1 MMSGAARFAQ
11 CGTPEQL
18 EVLHDVEG
26 DVAAEMQAHTER
38 RKLWFPND
46 LIPADA
52 EQTAEAEAE
61 IARMRDAARG
71 LPDTV
76 RVAVALNLLTEEGLP
91 HFHRLI
97 STHLGNSRPWAAWNR
112 LWTAEEDRHGCL
124 LRDYVRD
131 ARLFDMGALER
142 LQFQYIE
149 AGFEPEWEQDPYRLL
164 AYTSLQE
171 KATQVSHAN
180 TGRLCASIEPMA
192 QRVFAHIAGDESRHY
207 QFYRAVFG
215 AILKRD
221 PERALNSLLKVMLG
235 FAMPGHA
242 ISGYDDMSEVVRR
255 AGIFCARQYRKI
267 VDELL
272 DFWQIGNLGSL
283 SATARELQDKI
294 MKVPARLA
302 RMADY
307 QDAKAARRTFGF
319 DFIYNRAITA

>member
-1 MMSGAARFAQ
+1 MAGLARTARY
-11 CGTPEQL
+11 GTAEQI
-18 EVLHDVEG
+18 EVLLDLESVVSE
-26 DVAAEMQAHTER
+26 EMALHTQR

-52 EQTAEAEAE
+52 EQTADQDARIAE
-61 IARMRDAARG
+61 MREAARG

-97 STHLGNSRPWAAWNR
+97 ATHMGGSKPWTSWNN

-142 LQFQYIE
+142 LQYQYIE

-180 TGRLCASIEPMA
+180 TGRLCAPIEPMG

-207 QFYRAVFG
+207 QFYRALFG
-215 AILKRD
+215 GILKRD
-221 PERALNSLLKVMLG
+221 PDRALTSLLKVMLG

-255 AGIFCARQYRKI
+255 AGIFCARQYREI

-272 DFWQIGNLGSL
+272 EFWKIGSL
-283 SATARELQDKI
+283 SGLSAIARETQEKI
-294 MKVPARLA
+294 MKVPSRLA

-307 QDAKAARRTFGF
+307 QDAKAARRHFVF
-319 DFIYNRAITA
+319 DFIYGRAINA